1 MNKLKRIH
9 AGDGIESRRLARLN
23 ERFVVVLATVG
34 LTAAI
39 NLAAVGPDVMRAD
52 TVSIPAAVSPSQTY
66 EAEKTSTRP
75 ALDPGSQYIDFA
87 DAQHD

>member
-1 MNKLKRIH
+1 MKQLNLVHVGHDIRSK
-9 AGDGIESRRLARLN
+9 RLARLN

-39 NLAAVGPDVMRAD
+39 SFAAVGPEVMRVEA
-52 TVSIPAAVSPSQTY
+52 VSIPAAVSPSN
-66 EAEKTSTRP
+66 AEVDKTPTRP